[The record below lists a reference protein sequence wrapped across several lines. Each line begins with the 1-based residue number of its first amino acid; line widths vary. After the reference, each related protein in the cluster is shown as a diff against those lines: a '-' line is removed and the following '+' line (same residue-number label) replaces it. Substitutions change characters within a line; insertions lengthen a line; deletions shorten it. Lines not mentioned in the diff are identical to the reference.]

1 MSSNSPRLLNLY
13 ARDPHCHW
21 CHKFTVLYTLRRHE
35 KAPDDMATLDHLYS
49 RLNPERKPNLC
60 GEERTVLACWG
71 CNFERGKDEY
81 AQLSIEEKRKRSNH
95 HEK

>member
-1 MSSNSPRLLNLY
+1 
-13 ARDPHCHW
+13 
-21 CHKFTVLYTLRRHE
+21 VLYTLRRHE